1 MAYTSITKS
10 SLQFSAITYT
20 GNGSSGRDIAVPF
33 DPGFSWIKKTNTT
46 SNHFLFDQVRGDD
59 KYINSNTTDTE
70 YTESGGFAFG
80 TNKFTLGSW
89 GSVNNNSDSF
99 ISWNWKGATQQ
110 SLNSG
115 NVTST
120 VRANTAN
127 GVSVVKWTGTAGNI
141 LVSHGLGA
149 IPKVVMIKNL
159 SNGSAQWVV
168 YHVGTGNTK
177 ACYLNT
183 SATPTTASGFFN
195 NSTPDATDFIVSSD
209 TAVNG
214 NGNSMIAYCFANIK
228 GFSKHGAYL
237 GSGNSDGPFVYCG
250 FKPRW
255 VMVKA
260 TDNGGGWTMY
270 DSAREPINDGSYPVL
285 KADSNIANTTELSSS
300 FDILSNGFKVRG
312 DNSSSDNNA
321 TDSNYIYMAF
331 AEEPLVANVGQSI
344 PATAK

>member
-10 SLQFSAITYT
+10 SLQFSAKSYEGT
-20 GNGSSGRDIAVPF
+20 GSSNAISGLGF
-33 DPGFSWIKKTNTT
+33 EPGWVWVKNYDST
-46 SNHFLFDQVRGDD
+46 SNHRMVNAVTGSSELMASNLTNVGADSSYFSSFDSDGFTVGTA
-59 KYINSNTTDTE
+59 SDTNAN
-70 YTESGGFAFG
+70 G
-80 TNKFTLGSW
+80 
-89 GSVNNNSDSF
+89 DSF
-99 ISWNWKGATQQ
+99 ISWSWKGATQQ

-214 NGNSMIAYCFANIK
+214 SGNNMIAYCFTNIK

-237 GSGNSDGPFVYCG
+237 GSGNSNGPFVYCG

-260 TDNGGGWTMY
+260 TDNGGGWTIY

-285 KADSNIANTTELSSS
+285 KADGNSANLTELSST

-312 DNSSSDNNA
+312 DASSSDNNA

-331 AEEPLVANVGQSI
+331 AEEPLVANVGESI